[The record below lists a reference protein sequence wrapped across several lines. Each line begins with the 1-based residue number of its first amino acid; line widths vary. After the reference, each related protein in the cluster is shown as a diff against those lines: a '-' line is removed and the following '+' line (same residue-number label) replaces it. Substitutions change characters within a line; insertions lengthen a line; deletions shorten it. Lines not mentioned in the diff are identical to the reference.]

1 MEVGDGGEEDR
12 ESGQSSSKGDKT
24 QISLCDVASEDFTKT
39 WLTLKELHDGEPLR
53 LQGEVTRLRKEQLSD
68 ESWTGSMSRIKELTE
83 QGTDLN
89 DATHDLRGQL
99 NAEVCDGSTV
109 NEMYRNTLQQKFY
122 DIQLQNLK
130 FTGELTAERNKL
142 REENKQLSARLKRKQ
157 PQSRR
162 SSSDS
167 DDDSVPGSQKSESVI
182 SIADPLPGPERH
194 VALKMKT
201 QTKTKQMKARGK
213 KKQPHSSE
221 LQVPLY
227 SQDVFEVPESPQ
239 EKISSNSTKTIT
251 ISSGSQK
258 SSSTVP
264 SASTLGPQT
273 VYGFQDDSSLPD
285 ARLGR
290 PQSKSIFT
298 QGTSPQRISTP
309 NPGTETDFPWSLS
322 SISPEEDLPTEILS
336 ETSEESMID
345 YSKSIFSPF
354 TRRDENTTLH
364 LFPLDYTSSS
374 TVQRPS
380 FGVFH
385 VSMIESSSQTP
396 CSEQSTARK
405 DTNGAPGAAHDADKP
420 QDESQACTSGSSIKR
435 KVKMQLGKGGK

>member
-1 MEVGDGGEEDR
+1 MGQEDR
-12 ESGQSSSKGDKT
+12 ERGQSSSEEDT
-24 QISLCDVASEDFTKT
+24 MQRVSLCDVSSEDFKKT
-39 WLTLKELHDGEPLR
+39 WLTLKELHDRELRR
-53 LQGEVTRLRKEQLSD
+53 LQGKITSLRKERLSD
-68 ESWTGSMSRIKELTE
+68 GRRTGSIPRMKELME
-83 QGTDLN
+83 QKRVLN
-89 DATHDLRGQL
+89 DTIHDLRGQL
-99 NAEVCDGSTV
+99 NAKVCDRCTV
-109 NEMYRNTLQQKFY
+109 NETYRNTLQQEFY
-122 DIQLQNLK
+122 DIQQQNLK
-130 FTGELTAERNKL
+130 FIGELTAERNKL
-142 REENKQLSARLKRKQ
+142 REENKQLLARLKRKQ

-273 VYGFQDDSSLPD
+273 VFGFQDDSSLPD

-298 QGTSPQRISTP
+298 QRTSPQRISTP

-354 TRRDENTTLH
+354 TQRDENTTLH

-380 FGVFH
+380 SGVFH
-385 VSMIESSSQTP
+385 VSMRESSSQTP